1 MEFEGIGEVAETSE
15 GYNKGSVEEPDE
27 MYFEPELLEKYDR
40 FMEGDVWEEDSG
52 EGDFMEGDLMERD
65 LMEGGT
71 EVEDIK
77 KEGIMD
83 KESLPL
89 KPDHELTLD
98 ELEDELD
105 ILFEEGDFF
114 ELPEEKD
121 GEEDPQGQD
130 EQDATDNRDEGEDP
144 SKNCENSEKKGLTEE
159 EKEDIR
165 KRTGWSDEILDALGS
180 KEEAEIYIKASLKE
194 MEINGRK
201 CLVRSDIDMNQ
212 KDEMGRTNKERAE
225 QGLPPITKD
234 GKTVELH
241 HIGQRADGPLAELTS
256 EEHRGKGND
265 AVLHDKTRESEI
277 DRTTFARERS
287 EHWKERAQK
296 GEES

>member
-1 MEFEGIGEVAETSE
+1 MEFKGFVEIAEASRE
-15 GYNKGSVEEPDE
+15 YNKGSVEGMDE
-27 MYFEPELLEKYDR
+27 TIFDPELLEKYD
-40 FMEGDVWEEDSG
+40 S
-52 EGDFMEGDLMERD
+52 
-65 LMEGGT
+65 LMEGYATGEDSEEGDIR
-71 EVEDIK
+71 EVGIKEEDV
-77 KEGIMD
+77 KE
-83 KESLPL
+83 KESFLP

-98 ELEDELD
+98 ELEEELD
-105 ILFEEGDFF
+105 KLFEEEDF
-114 ELPEEKD
+114 PEKS
-121 GEEDPQGQD
+121 EEEGTQENLQGQE
-130 EQDATDNRDEGEDP
+130 EQDAPDNREEAEDP

-180 KEEAEIYIKASLKE
+180 KEEAEIYIKAGLKE

-201 CLVRSDIDMNQ
+201 CLVRSDIDLDQ
-212 KDEMGRTNKERAE
+212 KDERGRTNKERAE

-241 HIGQRADGPLAELTS
+241 HIGQRADGPLAELTP

-287 EHWKERAQK
+287 EHWKARAQK
-296 GEES
+296 GEDG

>member
-1 MEFEGIGEVAETSE
+1 MEFRGFGEIAEASRE
-15 GYNKGSVEEPDE
+15 YNKGSVERMDE
-27 MYFEPELLEKYDR
+27 TVFEPELLDKYD
-40 FMEGDVWEEDSG
+40 S
-52 EGDFMEGDLMERD
+52 
-65 LMEGGT
+65 LMEGYATGEGT
-71 EVEDIK
+71 EEGDIREVDG
-77 KEGIMD
+77 KEENVKE
-83 KESLPL
+83 KESFLSKL
-89 KPDHELTLD
+89 DHELTLD
-98 ELEDELD
+98 ELEEELD
-105 ILFEEGDFF
+105 KLFEEEDF
-114 ELPEEKD
+114 PEKS
-121 GEEDPQGQD
+121 EEEGAKENSRGQE
-130 EQDATDNRDEGEDP
+130 EQDAPDNREEAEDT
-144 SKNCENSEKKGLTEE
+144 SESRENGEKKGLTEE
-159 EKEDIR
+159 EKEEIR

-180 KEEAEIYIKASLKE
+180 KEEAEIYIKAGLKE

-241 HIGQRADGPLAELTS
+241 HIGQRADGPLAELTP

-265 AVLHDKTRESEI
+265 AVLHDKTKESEI